1 MSGYPIAFRCFLL
14 ILVCAPYS
22 LLAEQGTARLSDG
35 LLNSE
40 RIAQRFGNYGIEV
53 GSQNRDH
60 RVSNLYSE
68 EKGTR
73 TTRTLAVVDF
83 LEPVSPSIAALHESV
98 LSGAS
103 LGATFK
109 SNGWRVSKI
118 NFNIEKL
125 VVADHSGKVQGW
137 MRLEGEHELALH
149 TYLVRLSKDGPQE
162 GKKGQSI
169 DYAVIA
175 ELHHPDYLDLE
186 AVKAIHGETTDLSKS
201 GQTLTNTA
209 RSALLEFITR

>member
-53 GSQNRDH
+53 VSQNRDH

-83 LEPVSPSIAALHESV
+83 LEPVAPAIAELHESV
-98 LSGAS
+98 LRGQS

-109 SNGWRVSKI
+109 NNGWRVSKV
-118 NFNIEKL
+118 NLNIETL
-125 VVADHSGKVQGW
+125 VVDDHTGKVQGW
-137 MRLEGEHELALH
+137 MGLSGEHELAVH
-149 TYLVRLSKDGPQE
+149 IYLLRLGRDDPVN
-162 GKKGQSI
+162 GKTGQII

-175 ELHHPDYLDLE
+175 ELHHPDYLSPE
-186 AVKAIHGETTDLSKS
+186 AVKAIHGETTDASTS
-201 GQTLTNTA
+201 GQTLAILA
-209 RSALLEFITR
+209 RTALLEFITR